1 MCHYC
6 SQGAW
11 SQHHNNWSLQRCHPG
26 HRGAGVISLD
36 GLPLLSRYCY
46 MRVRWWYDIILYTH
60 IDVYMSL
67 VSIVIVAQE
76 MDLERQRNW
85 NMKWGNWITA
95 MLHNATLTSNFMSSV
110 FTSKAIFW
118 LRFRVF
124 KSYTLTIMRIKWNNC
139 FYKIRLFL
147 RLSGSLLLFWVSPF
161 FNIFVIIKVSNLPQQ
176 INPLKF
182 FDSSYTALQTIALL
196 VRRVTVFT

>member
-1 MCHYC
+1 MSTPNFNVHVCTIFMVVVLLFMCHYC

-26 HRGAGVISLD
+26 HREAGVISLD

-95 MLHNATLTSNFMSSV
+95 MLYCIQRH
-110 FTSKAIFW
+110 
-118 LRFRVF
+118 
-124 KSYTLTIMRIKWNNC
+124 
-139 FYKIRLFL
+139 
-147 RLSGSLLLFWVSPF
+147 
-161 FNIFVIIKVSNLPQQ
+161 SNLQIITNVITSCHLCLPQKQ
-176 INPLKF
+176 SF
-182 FDSSYTALQTIALL
+182 G
-196 VRRVTVFT
+196 